1 MTVTDFEQL
10 AVVLR
15 TAAIATAEDHPFLAA
30 TLREYRRKAELE
42 ANERRPPKAPPCY
55 RCDTEVA

>member
-1 MTVTDFEQL
+1 MTVTDLEQL

-30 TLREYRRKAELE
+30 TLREYRRKAQLE
-42 ANERRPPKAPPCY
+42 ADERRPPKAEPCHE
-55 RCDTEVA
+55 CAKAVA